1 MDALDVIGNP
11 GLRETLLL
19 VRGRR
24 RAASIRDVAAATGVH
39 HNVARR
45 RLERLAAAG
54 LLTASFERPTGRTGP
69 GAGRP
74 AKMYSPAPETT
85 AIEFPERRYPEL
97 VGLLVGAVPPRRL
110 PEIGVR
116 FGQAL
121 AAAACV
127 EPADDPRTGLE
138 GLCDAI
144 GTLGFQARLAGME
157 DGRAEIVTPTCPLRP
172 LVVANPAVAEL
183 DHALWRG
190 LVASAIE
197 GVRVEDVGCK
207 AHDCLEPCSSCRIV
221 VSLPR
226 RQPDARPV

>member
-1 MDALDVIGNP
+1 
-11 GLRETLLL
+11 
-19 VRGRR
+19 
-24 RAASIRDVAAATGVH
+24 
-39 HNVARR
+39 
-45 RLERLAAAG
+45 
-54 LLTASFERPTGRTGP
+54 
-69 GAGRP
+69 
-74 AKMYSPAPETT
+74 MYAPAPETT

-97 VGLLVGAVPPRRL
+97 VGLLVDAVPRRRL
-110 PEIGVR
+110 SEVGVR
-116 FGQAL
+116 FGRAL
-121 AAAACV
+121 ATAACV
-127 EPADDPRTGLE
+127 EPADDPRAALE

-197 GVRVEDVGCK
+197 DVRVEDIGCK

-221 VSLPR
+221 VSLPPR
-226 RQPDARPV
+226 RLDARPV